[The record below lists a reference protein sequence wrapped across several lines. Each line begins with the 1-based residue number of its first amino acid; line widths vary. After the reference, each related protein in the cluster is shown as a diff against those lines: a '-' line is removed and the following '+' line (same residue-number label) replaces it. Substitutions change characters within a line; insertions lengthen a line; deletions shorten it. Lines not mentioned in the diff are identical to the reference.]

1 MSRLLTL
8 LLLYRNG
15 YEVGKYI
22 SIEKHIEK
30 TKGAYYDALEEASNG
45 WHEETDDPTPFIKYM
60 LGVILACY
68 REFEERIESIGET
81 TIVEINNGKAK
92 TVIIKSN
99 AYDIVKA
106 AINSKIG
113 KFSKKDISNICPSI
127 SEKAVEAAIRK
138 LVDEGYI
145 ERYGTGRNTFYAKI
159 SS

>member
-1 MSRLLTL
+1 
-8 LLLYRNG
+8 
-15 YEVGKYI
+15 
-22 SIEKHIEK
+22 
-30 TKGAYYDALEEASNG
+30 
-45 WHEETDDPTPFIKYM
+45 M

-92 TVIIKSN
+92 TVIIKRK